1 MCNVSDG
8 DEFYRKNKAKNNQGC
23 YVREKRKK
31 KSFTNKR
38 SEGYGG
44 VGGVVLKFLSWH
56 FEEPRETNETESVG

>member
-31 KSFTNKR
+31 KASLIRGQKDM
-38 SEGYGG
+38 GG
-44 VGGVVLKFLSWH
+44 
-56 FEEPRETNETESVG
+56 